1 MVLPTPGDPV
11 NASLTDPPTPSRDDK
26 LTRILPSKA
35 QHSPRILDTRSIM
48 AQQMKWLGA
57 MDPRDSKLNLL
68 LLAVPTTLYF
78 NYFQHD
84 SSMAFASSLVAIM
97 PLAFL
102 MGRAT
107 EEIALRTSESL
118 GGLLNATFGNA
129 AEMIIALLL
138 IYSAY
143 QNKGTDTEFFYL
155 QLVQASIIGSILGNL
170 LLVMGLAFV
179 WGGIHFTEQKFSK
192 TQVSSNGSLLL
203 LSMIVLIVPTVFQST
218 VGGESGEE
226 GVRNLSRIA
235 AVILLLIYCL
245 FLFFQFRSHEHLFAT
260 EGSHHEEPEMSQRD
274 AIILLVVAT
283 ILVSWMAEILV
294 HSVEEAAD
302 KLELPHIFIGVILLP
317 LFGNAAEHFTA
328 VTVAG
333 KDKMDLSFAISMG
346 SSTQIAV
353 FVAPMMVI
361 FAWGLGVPLT
371 FEFGMIETVSAFLSG
386 LIVNSIA
393 ADGKS
398 NWLEGA
404 MLLASYAVLGA
415 AFLFH
420 P

>member
-1 MVLPTPGDPV
+1 
-11 NASLTDPPTPSRDDK
+11 
-26 LTRILPSKA
+26 
-35 QHSPRILDTRSIM
+35 M
-48 AQQMKWLGA
+48 AESVSWLKA
-57 MDPRDSKLNLL
+57 MDPRETKLNILL
-68 LLAVPTTLYF
+68 FALPITLYF
-78 NYFQHD
+78 NYVNQNH
-84 SSMAFASSLVAIM
+84 SMAFFSSLIAIM

-107 EEIALRTSESL
+107 EEIALRTTESL

-129 AEMIIALLL
+129 AELIIAVLL
-138 IYSAY
+138 ILEASRVADPET
-143 QNKGTDTEFFYL
+143 QSFFI
-155 QLVQASIIGSILGNL
+155 QLVQASLIGSILGNL

-179 WGGIHFTEQKFSK
+179 WGGIHHSEQKYSE

-203 LSMIVLIVPTVFQST
+203 LSMIVLVIPTVFHSS
-218 VGGESGEE
+218 VGAE
-226 GVRNLSRIA
+226 GGDSKLLDLSHIA
-235 AVILLLIYCL
+235 AAILLLVYGL
-245 FLFFQFRSHEHLFAT
+245 FLLFQFRTHVHLFAT
-260 EGSHHEEPEMSQRD
+260 DGSHHEEPEMTQRD
-274 AIILLVVAT
+274 SIILLVVAT
-283 ILVSWMAEILV
+283 VLVSWMAEILV
-294 HSVEEAAD
+294 HSVESAAED
-302 KLELPHIFIGVILLP
+302 FGLPHLFIGVILLP

-353 FVAPMMVI
+353 FIAPLMVI
-361 FAWGLGVPLT
+361 IAWGLGVPLT
-371 FEFGMIETVSAFLSG
+371 FEFGTLETVSAFLAV

-404 MLLASYAVLGA
+404 MLLSSYGVLAA

>member
-1 MVLPTPGDPV
+1 MSESV
-11 NASLTDPPTPSRDDK
+11 S
-26 LTRILPSKA
+26 
-35 QHSPRILDTRSIM
+35 
-48 AQQMKWLGA
+48 WLKA
-57 MDPRDSKLNLL
+57 MDPRETKLNIL
-68 LLAVPTTLYF
+68 LLALPITLYY
-78 NYFQHD
+78 NYVDQNH
-84 SSMAFASSLVAIM
+84 SMAFFSSLIAIM

-107 EEIALRTSESL
+107 EEIALRTTESL

-129 AEMIIALLL
+129 AELIIAVLL
-138 IYSAY
+138 ILEASRVADPEA
-143 QNKGTDTEFFYL
+143 QSFFIH
-155 QLVQASIIGSILGNL
+155 LVQASLIGSILGNL

-179 WGGIHFTEQKFSK
+179 WGGIHHSEQKYSE

-203 LSMIVLIVPTVFQST
+203 LSMIVLVIPTVFHSS
-218 VGGESGEE
+218 VGGEAGDS
-226 GVRNLSRIA
+226 RLLDLSHIA
-235 AVILLLIYCL
+235 AAILLLVYGL
-245 FLFFQFRSHEHLFAT
+245 FLFFQFRTHVHLFAT
-260 EGSHHEEPEMSQRD
+260 DGSHHEEPEMKQRD
-274 AIILLVVAT
+274 SIILLVVST
-283 ILVSWMAEILV
+283 VLVSWMAEILV
-294 HSVEEAAD
+294 HSVEYAAED
-302 KLELPHIFIGVILLP
+302 FGLPHLFIGVILLP

-353 FVAPMMVI
+353 FIAPLMVI
-361 FAWGLGVPLT
+361 IAWALGVPLT
-371 FEFGMIETVSAFLSG
+371 FEFGILETVSAFLAV

-404 MLLASYAVLGA
+404 MLLSSYGVLAA

>member
-1 MVLPTPGDPV
+1 
-11 NASLTDPPTPSRDDK
+11 
-26 LTRILPSKA
+26 
-35 QHSPRILDTRSIM
+35 M
-48 AQQMKWLGA
+48 AESVSWLKA
-57 MDPRDSKLNLL
+57 MDPRETKLNIL
-68 LLAVPTTLYF
+68 LLALPITLYF
-78 NYFQHD
+78 NYVDQNH
-84 SSMAFASSLVAIM
+84 SMAFFSSLIAIM

-107 EEIALRTSESL
+107 EEIALRTTESL

-129 AEMIIALLL
+129 AELIIAVLL
-138 IYSAY
+138 ILEASRVADPET
-143 QNKGTDTEFFYL
+143 QSFFI
-155 QLVQASIIGSILGNL
+155 QLVQASLIGSILGNL

-179 WGGIHFTEQKFSK
+179 WGGIHHSEQKYSE

-203 LSMIVLIVPTVFQST
+203 LSMIVLVIPTVFHSS
-218 VGGESGEE
+218 VGGE
-226 GVRNLSRIA
+226 GVESRLLDLSHIA
-235 AVILLLIYCL
+235 AAILLLVYGL
-245 FLFFQFRSHEHLFAT
+245 FLLFQFRTHVHLFAT
-260 EGSHHEEPEMSQRD
+260 DGSHHEEPEMTQRD
-274 AIILLVVAT
+274 SIILLVVAT
-283 ILVSWMAEILV
+283 VLVSWMAEILV
-294 HSVEEAAD
+294 HSVEYAAED
-302 KLELPHIFIGVILLP
+302 FGLPHLFIGVILLP

-353 FVAPMMVI
+353 FIAPLMVI
-361 FAWGLGVPLT
+361 IAWALGVPLT
-371 FEFGMIETVSAFLSG
+371 FEFGTLETVSAFLAV

-404 MLLASYAVLGA
+404 MLLSSYGVLAA

>member
-1 MVLPTPGDPV
+1 
-11 NASLTDPPTPSRDDK
+11 
-26 LTRILPSKA
+26 
-35 QHSPRILDTRSIM
+35 M
-48 AQQMKWLGA
+48 AESVSWLKA
-57 MDPRDSKLNLL
+57 MDPRETKLNILL
-68 LLAVPTTLYF
+68 FALPITLYF
-78 NYFQHD
+78 NYVNQNH
-84 SSMAFASSLVAIM
+84 SMAFFSSLIAIM

-107 EEIALRTSESL
+107 EEIALRTTESL

-129 AEMIIALLL
+129 AELIIAVLL
-138 IYSAY
+138 ILEASRVADPET
-143 QNKGTDTEFFYL
+143 QSFFI
-155 QLVQASIIGSILGNL
+155 QLVQASLIGSILGNL

-179 WGGIHFTEQKFSK
+179 WGGIHHSEQKYSE

-203 LSMIVLIVPTVFQST
+203 LSMIVLVIPTVFQSS
-218 VGGESGEE
+218 VGAE
-226 GVRNLSRIA
+226 GGGSRLLDLSHIA
-235 AVILLLIYCL
+235 AAILLLVYGL
-245 FLFFQFRSHEHLFAT
+245 FLLFQFRTHVHLFAT
-260 EGSHHEEPEMSQRD
+260 DGSHHEEPEMTQRD
-274 AIILLVVAT
+274 SIILLVVAT
-283 ILVSWMAEILV
+283 VLVSWMAEILV
-294 HSVEEAAD
+294 HSVEYAAED
-302 KLELPHIFIGVILLP
+302 FGLPHLFIGVILLP

-353 FVAPMMVI
+353 FIAPLMVI
-361 FAWGLGVPLT
+361 IAWALGVPLT
-371 FEFGMIETVSAFLSG
+371 FEFGTLETVSAFLAV

-404 MLLASYAVLGA
+404 MLLSSYGVLAA

>member
-1 MVLPTPGDPV
+1 MGESV
-11 NASLTDPPTPSRDDK
+11 S
-26 LTRILPSKA
+26 
-35 QHSPRILDTRSIM
+35 
-48 AQQMKWLGA
+48 WLKA
-57 MDPRDSKLNLL
+57 MDPRETKLNILL
-68 LLAVPTTLYF
+68 FALPITLYF
-78 NYFQHD
+78 NYVDQNH
-84 SSMAFASSLVAIM
+84 SMAFFSSLIAIM

-107 EEIALRTSESL
+107 EEIALRTTESL

-129 AEMIIALLL
+129 AELIIAVLL
-138 IYSAY
+138 ILEASRVADPET
-143 QNKGTDTEFFYL
+143 QSFFI
-155 QLVQASIIGSILGNL
+155 QLVQASLIGSILGNL

-179 WGGIHFTEQKFSK
+179 WGGIHHSEQKYSE

-203 LSMIVLIVPTVFQST
+203 LSMIVLVIPTVFHSS
-218 VGGESGEE
+218 VGGE
-226 GVRNLSRIA
+226 GVESRLLDLSHIA
-235 AVILLLIYCL
+235 AAILLLVYGL
-245 FLFFQFRSHEHLFAT
+245 FLLFQFRTHVHLFAT
-260 EGSHHEEPEMSQRD
+260 DGSHHEEPEMTQRD
-274 AIILLVVAT
+274 SIILLVVAT
-283 ILVSWMAEILV
+283 VLVSWMAEILV
-294 HSVEEAAD
+294 HSVEYAAED
-302 KLELPHIFIGVILLP
+302 FGLPHLFIGVILLP

-353 FVAPMMVI
+353 FIAPLMVI
-361 FAWGLGVPLT
+361 IAWALGVPLT
-371 FEFGMIETVSAFLSG
+371 FEFGTLETVSAFLAV

-404 MLLASYAVLGA
+404 MLLSSYGVLAA

>member
-1 MVLPTPGDPV
+1 M
-11 NASLTDPPTPSRDDK
+11 S
-26 LTRILPSKA
+26 
-35 QHSPRILDTRSIM
+35 
-48 AQQMKWLGA
+48 WLRA
-57 MDPRDSKLNLL
+57 MNPRDTKLNILL
-68 LLAVPTTLYF
+68 IAVPATVYF
-78 NYFQHD
+78 NYVDHNY
-84 SSMAFASSLVAIM
+84 SMAFFSSLVAIM

-129 AEMIIALLL
+129 AELIIAMLL
-138 IYSAY
+138 ILQASNVADLET
-143 QNKGTDTEFFYL
+143 QSFYIH
-155 QLVQASIIGSILGNL
+155 LVQASLIGSILGNL

-179 WGGIHFTEQKFSK
+179 WGGIHHSEQRYSE

-203 LSMIVLIVPTVFQST
+203 LSMIVLVIPTVFHSI
-218 VGGESGEE
+218 VGGDVGDLR
-226 GVRNLSRIA
+226 VQDLSHIA
-235 AVILLLIYCL
+235 AIILLMMYGL
-245 FLFFQFRSHEHLFAT
+245 FLLFQFRTHVHLFAT
-260 EGSHHEEPEMSQRD
+260 DGTHHEDPEMTQRD
-274 AIILLVVAT
+274 SVILLVVAT
-283 ILVSWMAEILV
+283 IMVSWMAEILV
-294 HSVEEAAD
+294 HSVDSAAAD
-302 KLELPHIFIGVILLP
+302 MGLSHLFIGVILLP

-328 VTVAG
+328 VSVAA

-353 FVAPMMVI
+353 FVAPLMVV
-361 FAWGLGVPLT
+361 FAWVVGVPLT
-371 FEFGMIETVSAFLSG
+371 FEFGMLETVSAFLAVM
-386 LIVNSIA
+386 IVNSTA

-404 MLLASYAVLGA
+404 MLLSAYAVLGA

>member
-1 MVLPTPGDPV
+1 MSDGHINWV
-11 NASLTDPPTPSRDDK
+11 R
-26 LTRILPSKA
+26 
-35 QHSPRILDTRSIM
+35 
-48 AQQMKWLGA
+48 A
-57 MDPRDSKLNLL
+57 MDPRATKLNIL
-68 LLAVPTTLYF
+68 LLALPATCYYAYVEH
-78 NYFQHD
+78 NE
-84 SSMAFASSLVAIM
+84 SMAFFSSLVAIM

-129 AEMIIALLL
+129 AEMIIAFLA
-138 IYSAY
+138 IYAASQADLTTAV
-143 QNKGTDTEFFYL
+143 GTATESTMIH
-155 QLVQASIIGSILGNL
+155 LVQASLIGSILGNL

-179 WGGIHFTEQKFSK
+179 WGGVHHSEQRFSE

-203 LSMIVLIVPTVFQST
+203 LAMIVLIIPAVFNST
-218 VGGESGEE
+218 VGGQE
-226 GVRNLSRIA
+226 GADGVTNLSHIA
-235 AVILLLIYCL
+235 AIVLLMMYGL
-245 FLFFQFRSHEHLFAT
+245 FLFFQFRTHVELFAT
-260 EGSHHEEPEMSQRD
+260 ESHDHEDPEMSQRD

-283 ILVSWMAEILV
+283 VLVSWMAEILV
-294 HSVEEAAD
+294 HSVEAAS
-302 KLELPHIFIGVILLP
+302 EEMGLPHLFIGVILLP

-328 VTVAG
+328 VSVAA

-353 FVAPMMVI
+353 FVAPLMIVI
-361 FAWGLGVPLT
+361 AWMLGVPLT
-371 FEFGMIETVSAFLSG
+371 FEFGMLETVSAFLAV
-386 LIVNSIA
+386 LIVNIIA
-393 ADGKS
+393 SDGKS

-404 MLLASYAVLGA
+404 LLLGTYVVLGA

>member
-1 MVLPTPGDPV
+1 MSESV
-11 NASLTDPPTPSRDDK
+11 S
-26 LTRILPSKA
+26 
-35 QHSPRILDTRSIM
+35 
-48 AQQMKWLGA
+48 WLKA
-57 MDPRDSKLNLL
+57 MDPRETKLNILL
-68 LLAVPTTLYF
+68 FALPITLYF
-78 NYFQHD
+78 NYVDENH
-84 SSMAFASSLVAIM
+84 SMAFFSSLIAIM

-107 EEIALRTSESL
+107 EEIALRTTESL

-129 AEMIIALLL
+129 AELIIAVLL
-138 IYSAY
+138 ILEASRVADPET
-143 QNKGTDTEFFYL
+143 QSFFIH
-155 QLVQASIIGSILGNL
+155 LVQASLIGSILGNL

-179 WGGIHFTEQKFSK
+179 WGGIHHSEQKYSE

-203 LSMIVLIVPTVFQST
+203 LSMIVLVIPTVFHSS
-218 VGGESGEE
+218 VGGEAGDSR
-226 GVRNLSRIA
+226 VLDLSHIA
-235 AVILLLIYCL
+235 AAILLLVYAL
-245 FLFFQFRSHEHLFAT
+245 FLLFQFRTHVHLFAT
-260 EGSHHEEPEMSQRD
+260 DGSHHEEPEMTQRD
-274 AIILLVVAT
+274 SIILLVVAT
-283 ILVSWMAEILV
+283 VLVSWMAEILV
-294 HSVEEAAD
+294 HSVESAAED
-302 KLELPHIFIGVILLP
+302 FGLPHLFIGVILLP

-353 FVAPMMVI
+353 FIAPLMVI
-361 FAWGLGVPLT
+361 IAWALGVPLT
-371 FEFGMIETVSAFLSG
+371 FEFGILETVSAFLAV

-404 MLLASYAVLGA
+404 MLLSSYGVLAA

>member
-1 MVLPTPGDPV
+1 
-11 NASLTDPPTPSRDDK
+11 
-26 LTRILPSKA
+26 
-35 QHSPRILDTRSIM
+35 M
-48 AQQMKWLGA
+48 ADSVSWLKA
-57 MDPRDSKLNLL
+57 MDPRETKLNIL
-68 LLAVPTTLYF
+68 LLALPITLYF
-78 NYFQHD
+78 NYVDQDH
-84 SSMAFASSLVAIM
+84 SLAFFSSLIAIM

-107 EEIALRTSESL
+107 EEIALRTTESL

-129 AEMIIALLL
+129 AELIIAVLL
-138 IYSAY
+138 ILEASRVADPET
-143 QNKGTDTEFFYL
+143 QSFFIH
-155 QLVQASIIGSILGNL
+155 LVQASLIGSILGNL

-179 WGGIHFTEQKFSK
+179 WGGIHHSEQKYSE

-203 LSMIVLIVPTVFQST
+203 LSMIVLVIPTVFHSS
-218 VGGESGEE
+218 VGGEG
-226 GVRNLSRIA
+226 GVSRLLDLSHIA
-235 AVILLLIYCL
+235 AAILLLVYGL
-245 FLFFQFRSHEHLFAT
+245 FLLFQFRTHVHLFAT
-260 EGSHHEEPEMSQRD
+260 DGSHHEEPEMTQRD
-274 AIILLVVAT
+274 SIILLVVAT
-283 ILVSWMAEILV
+283 VLVSWMAEILV
-294 HSVEEAAD
+294 HSVEYAAED
-302 KLELPHIFIGVILLP
+302 FGLPHLFIGVILLP

-353 FVAPMMVI
+353 FIAPLMVI
-361 FAWGLGVPLT
+361 IAWALGVPLT
-371 FEFGMIETVSAFLSG
+371 FEFGILETVSAFLAV

-404 MLLASYAVLGA
+404 MLLSSYGVLAA

>member
-1 MVLPTPGDPV
+1 
-11 NASLTDPPTPSRDDK
+11 
-26 LTRILPSKA
+26 
-35 QHSPRILDTRSIM
+35 M
-48 AQQMKWLGA
+48 AESVSWLKA
-57 MDPRDSKLNLL
+57 MDPRETKLNILL
-68 LLAVPTTLYF
+68 FALPITLYF
-78 NYFQHD
+78 NYVDQDH
-84 SSMAFASSLVAIM
+84 SMAFFSSLIAIM

-107 EEIALRTSESL
+107 EEIALRTTESL

-129 AEMIIALLL
+129 AELIIAVLL
-138 IYSAY
+138 ILEASRVADPET
-143 QNKGTDTEFFYL
+143 QSFFIH
-155 QLVQASIIGSILGNL
+155 LVQASLIGSILGNL

-179 WGGIHFTEQKFSK
+179 WGGIHHSEQKYSE

-203 LSMIVLIVPTVFQST
+203 LSMIVLVIPTVFHSS
-218 VGGESGEE
+218 VGGEGGDS
-226 GVRNLSRIA
+226 RLLDLSHIA
-235 AVILLLIYCL
+235 AAILLLVYGL
-245 FLFFQFRSHEHLFAT
+245 FLLFQFRTHVHLFAT
-260 EGSHHEEPEMSQRD
+260 DGSHHEEPEMSQRD
-274 AIILLVVAT
+274 SIILLVVAT
-283 ILVSWMAEILV
+283 VLVSWMAEILV
-294 HSVEEAAD
+294 HSVEYAAED
-302 KLELPHIFIGVILLP
+302 FGLPHLFIGVILLP

-353 FVAPMMVI
+353 FIAPLMVI
-361 FAWGLGVPLT
+361 IAWALGVPLT
-371 FEFGMIETVSAFLSG
+371 FEFGILETVSAFLAV

-404 MLLASYAVLGA
+404 MLLSSYGVLAA

>member
-1 MVLPTPGDPV
+1 
-11 NASLTDPPTPSRDDK
+11 
-26 LTRILPSKA
+26 
-35 QHSPRILDTRSIM
+35 M
-48 AQQMKWLGA
+48 AESVSWLKA
-57 MDPRDSKLNLL
+57 MDPRETKLNIL
-68 LLAVPTTLYF
+68 LLALPITLYF
-78 NYFQHD
+78 NYVDQDH
-84 SSMAFASSLVAIM
+84 SLAFFSSLIAIM

-107 EEIALRTSESL
+107 EEIALRTTESL

-129 AEMIIALLL
+129 AELIIAVLL
-138 IYSAY
+138 ILEASRVADPET
-143 QNKGTDTEFFYL
+143 QSFFIH
-155 QLVQASIIGSILGNL
+155 LVQASLIGSILGNL

-179 WGGIHFTEQKFSK
+179 WGGIHHSEQKYSE

-203 LSMIVLIVPTVFQST
+203 LSMIVLVIPTVFHSS
-218 VGGESGEE
+218 VGGEGGDSR
-226 GVRNLSRIA
+226 VLDLSHIA
-235 AVILLLIYCL
+235 AAILLLVYGL
-245 FLFFQFRSHEHLFAT
+245 FLLFQFRTHVHLFAT
-260 EGSHHEEPEMSQRD
+260 DGSHHEEPEMTQRD
-274 AIILLVVAT
+274 SIILLIVAT
-283 ILVSWMAEILV
+283 VLVSWMAEILV
-294 HSVEEAAD
+294 HSVEYAAED
-302 KLELPHIFIGVILLP
+302 FGLPHLFIGVILLP

-353 FVAPMMVI
+353 FIAPLMVI
-361 FAWGLGVPLT
+361 IAWALGVPLT
-371 FEFGMIETVSAFLSG
+371 FEFGILETVSAFLAV

-404 MLLASYAVLGA
+404 MLLSSYGVLAA

>member
-1 MVLPTPGDPV
+1 MHDEVSWIQ
-11 NASLTDPPTPSRDDK
+11 AF
-26 LTRILPSKA
+26 
-35 QHSPRILDTRSIM
+35 SP
-48 AQQMKWLGA
+48 KEN
-57 MDPRDSKLNLL
+57 KLNIL
-68 LLAVPTTLYF
+68 LLAVPLTLYYSEF
-78 NYFQHD
+78 VHNP
-84 SSMAFASSLVAIM
+84 SMAFFCSLIAIM

-107 EEIALRTSESL
+107 EEIALRTSESV

-129 AEMIIALLL
+129 AEMIIAILA

-143 QNKGTDTEFFYL
+143 EAGPGSTTEETMIH
-155 QLVQASIIGSILGNL
+155 LVQASLIGSILGNL
-170 LLVMGLAFV
+170 LLVMGLAFF
-179 WGGIHFTEQKFSK
+179 WGGIHHTEQRFSE

-203 LSMIVLIVPTVFQST
+203 LSMIVLVIPSVFHYTVKGDLGQT
-218 VGGESGEE
+218 
-226 GVRNLSRIA
+226 GVEDLSHIA
-235 AVILLLIYCL
+235 ALVLLLIYGL
-245 FLFFQFRSHEHLFAT
+245 FLLFQLRTHVHLFAT
-260 EGSHHEEPEMSQRD
+260 DAQHAEEPEMSKRN
-274 AIILLVVAT
+274 ATKLLIVAT
-283 ILVSWMAEILV
+283 ILVSVMAEVLV
-294 HSVEEAAD
+294 HSVEDAAAD
-302 KLELPHIFIGVILLP
+302 LGLPHLFIGIILLP

-353 FVAPMMVI
+353 FVAPLMVAFSWI
-361 FAWGLGVPLT
+361 MGVPLT
-371 FEFGMIETVSAFLSG
+371 FEFGMLETVSAFMAI
-386 LIVNSIA
+386 LIVNAIA

-404 MLLASYAVLGA
+404 MLLAAYSVLGA

>member
-1 MVLPTPGDPV
+1 MTELV
-11 NASLTDPPTPSRDDK
+11 S
-26 LTRILPSKA
+26 
-35 QHSPRILDTRSIM
+35 
-48 AQQMKWLGA
+48 WLKA
-57 MDPRDSKLNLL
+57 MDPRETKLNIL
-68 LLAVPTTLYF
+68 LLALPITLYF
-78 NYFQHD
+78 NYVDQNY
-84 SSMAFASSLVAIM
+84 SMAFFSSLIAIM

-107 EEIALRTSESL
+107 EEIALRTTESL

-129 AEMIIALLL
+129 AELIIAVLL
-138 IYSAY
+138 ILEASRVADPET
-143 QNKGTDTEFFYL
+143 QSFFIH
-155 QLVQASIIGSILGNL
+155 LVQASLIGSILGNL

-179 WGGIHFTEQKFSK
+179 WGGIHHSEQKYSE

-203 LSMIVLIVPTVFQST
+203 LSMIVLVIPTVFHSS
-218 VGGESGEE
+218 VGGEGGDS
-226 GVRNLSRIA
+226 RLLDLSHFA
-235 AVILLLIYCL
+235 AAILLLVYGL
-245 FLFFQFRSHEHLFAT
+245 FLLFQFRTHVHLFAT
-260 EGSHHEEPEMSQRD
+260 DGSHHEEPEMTQRD
-274 AIILLVVAT
+274 SIILLVVAT
-283 ILVSWMAEILV
+283 VLVSWMAEILV
-294 HSVEEAAD
+294 HSVEYAAED
-302 KLELPHIFIGVILLP
+302 FGLPHLFIGVILLP

-353 FVAPMMVI
+353 FIAPLMVI
-361 FAWGLGVPLT
+361 VAWALGVPLT
-371 FEFGMIETVSAFLSG
+371 FEFGILETVSAFLAV

-404 MLLASYAVLGA
+404 MLLSSYGVLAA